1 MTVSLHQWTV
11 QRSSNA
17 VSHWVR
23 SRTRRLVVRLRTSR
37 DRRLAEATPRR
48 RVCDLAGANR
58 ATVVGT
64 VTEVAGDGPA
74 LRTWVQTEAE
84 GRPVSGRETRPFVL
98 DDGTGDVRV
107 RVPPDSGVL
116 VGEGGE
122 RTAVGGRTT
131 VQIAVDEGDRVSV
144 SGRVR
149 RGRGGTQILTG
160 PRCVVTPPP

>member
-1 MTVSLHQWTV
+1 M
-11 QRSSNA
+11 RSG
-17 VSHWVR
+17 V
-23 SRTRRLVVRLRTSR
+23 RRLAARLRTSR

-74 LRTWVQTEAE
+74 LRTWVQIE
-84 GRPVSGRETRPFVL
+84 GEGPPVSGRETRPFGL
-98 DDGTGDVRV
+98 DDGTGVVRV

-116 VGEGGE
+116 VGAGGE
-122 RTAVGGRTT
+122 QTAVGARTT
-131 VQIAVDEGDRVSV
+131 AQIVVGEGDRVSV

-149 RGRGGTQILTG
+149 RGRGGTRILTG